1 MRTLSRF
8 AWTLPV
14 LGIGLAACDRA
25 SACGEVLRGDAVTIE
40 RSVSAPERGKDAT
53 MHVLGA
59 GWIHAVEIVKTG
71 GRDDSTYVTF
81 ELDGQEMI
89 TTSFAQ
95 LKNPWNQIQSPNF
108 IANVTTVGD
117 KSTMTIWY
125 LPELRFKAIMALR
138 IDVQEENIDSLQMR
152 AMMNKPAPHEHVGQQ
167 AAVSALPAFK

>member
-1 MRTLSRF
+1 MRARSRF
-8 AWTLPV
+8 VAIPFV
-14 LGIGLAACDRA
+14 FAVGLAVCGYA
-25 SACGEVLRGDAVTIE
+25 SACGEALRGEAVTIE
-40 RSVSAPERGKDAT
+40 RTVSAPERGKDAT

-59 GWIHAVEIVKTG
+59 GWMHAVEIIKSG
-71 GRDDSTYVTF
+71 GRDDSTYVTL

-95 LKNPWNQIQSPNF
+95 LKNPWNQVQSPNF

-125 LPELRFKAIMALR
+125 LPELKFKAILALR
-138 IDVQEENIDSLQMR
+138 VDVHEDGIDSLDMR

>member
-1 MRTLSRF
+1 MRTRSRLAGIPF
-8 AWTLPV
+8 V
-14 LGIGLAACDRA
+14 LAIGLAACGRA

-40 RSVSAPERGKDAT
+40 RSVSAPERGQDAT

-59 GWIHAVEIVKTG
+59 GWMHAVEIVKTG
-71 GRDDSTYVTF
+71 GGDDSTYVTL

-95 LKNPWNQIQSPNF
+95 LKNPWNQVQSDNF

-125 LPELRFKAIMALR
+125 LSELKFKGIFALR
-138 IDVQEENIDSLQMR
+138 VDVHEDGIDSLDMR

>member
-1 MRTLSRF
+1 VRIGSRF
-8 AWTLPV
+8 AWIVSV
-14 LGIGLAACDRA
+14 LAVGLVACGRA
-25 SACGEVLRGDAVTIE
+25 SACGEVLRGEAVTIE
-40 RSVSAPERGKDAT
+40 RSVFAPERGKDAT

-89 TTSFAQ
+89 TTSFAR
-95 LKNPWNQIQSPNF
+95 LKDPWNQIQSPNF
-108 IANVTTVGD
+108 SANVTTVGD

-125 LPELRFKAIMALR
+125 LPELKFKAIMALR
-138 IDVQEENIDSLQMR
+138 IDVQEEGIDNLQMR

>member
-1 MRTLSRF
+1 MRTSSRF
-8 AWTLPV
+8 AWIVSV
-14 LGIGLAACDRA
+14 LAVGLVACGRA
-25 SACGEVLRGDAVTIE
+25 SACGEVLRGEAVTIE

-71 GRDDSTYVTF
+71 GRDDSTYITF

-95 LKNPWNQIQSPNF
+95 LKNPWNQIQSPNL

-125 LPELRFKAIMALR
+125 LPELKFKAIMALR
-138 IDVQEENIDSLQMR
+138 IDVQEEGIDSLQMR